1 MYSLNSIRQHILCI
15 SCLIACSYC
24 LSQEKILYKQI
35 DTTKLFMEKYSPKN
49 IDTTKKHPAIV
60 FFFGGGWNKG
70 SIHQFKPH
78 ANYFS
83 QRGIVCFLV
92 DYRVRNRHKT
102 TPFESLKDAKSAIRF
117 IKENANSYFLDTTK
131 IVASGGSAG
140 GHLAAA
146 AALVNEYN
154 DDSDN
159 LSISSKPNALILFNP
174 AIDNGP
180 GGVGYKR
187 IGEAYKK
194 FSPLHNIKEE
204 SPPTIIF
211 SGTKDK
217 LIPVKT
223 IELYQK
229 KMISFGNR
237 CDVYL
242 YEGKQ
247 HGFFNYNKFKNYKE
261 TLLKADEF
269 LQSLGYLN
277 KNPAIE
283 IK

>member
-174 AIDNGP
+174 ALAYFLP
-180 GGVGYKR
+180 G
-187 IGEAYKK
+187 
-194 FSPLHNIKEE
+194 
-204 SPPTIIF
+204 
-211 SGTKDK
+211 
-217 LIPVKT
+217 
-223 IELYQK
+223 
-229 KMISFGNR
+229 
-237 CDVYL
+237 
-242 YEGKQ
+242 
-247 HGFFNYNKFKNYKE
+247 
-261 TLLKADEF
+261 
-269 LQSLGYLN
+269 
-277 KNPAIE
+277 
-283 IK
+283 